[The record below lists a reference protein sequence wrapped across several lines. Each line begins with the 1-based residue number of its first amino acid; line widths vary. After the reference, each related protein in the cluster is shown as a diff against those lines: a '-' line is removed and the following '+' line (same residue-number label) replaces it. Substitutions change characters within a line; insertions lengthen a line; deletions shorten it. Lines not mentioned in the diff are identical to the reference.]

1 MVDVRQIAQRSVSM
15 YVPPQAF
22 TGFGLGLLTEHYH
35 DFLESEVPV
44 DFVEVISEKFMVEAE
59 SSRVLRQ
66 VSERHPVTLHGVSMS
81 IGCAGG
87 PNCDY
92 LRELRKLADAVDPLF
107 ISDHLTWS
115 RIDRLHSHGPL
126 PLPYTQGALDL
137 VCRHVDLAQDIV
149 GRSILFENPSS
160 YIQYAYR
167 DMEEWEFLSEMTRRT
182 GCGILLDLN
191 NIFNNSRNH
200 GLDVNAYLHGL
211 PADRVYEVHLGGNT
225 KSRDALINT
234 HDQPVCGDVW
244 ALYLQ
249 VTSLIG
255 SVATMIER
263 DSATPPLSD
272 LLKELDIA
280 RGMAMASRRRRAME
294 AA

>member
-1 MVDVRQIAQRSVSM
+1 
-15 YVPPQAF
+15 
-22 TGFGLGLLTEHYH
+22 
-35 DFLESEVPV
+35 
-44 DFVEVISEKFMVEAE
+44 
-59 SSRVLRQ
+59 
-66 VSERHPVTLHGVSMS
+66 
-81 IGCAGG
+81 
-87 PNCDY
+87 
-92 LRELRKLADAVDPLF
+92 
-107 ISDHLTWS
+107 
-115 RIDRLHSHGPL
+115 
-126 PLPYTQGALDL
+126 
-137 VCRHVDLAQDIV
+137 
-149 GRSILFENPSS
+149 
-160 YIQYAYR
+160 
-167 DMEEWEFLSEMTRRT
+167 
-182 GCGILLDLN
+182 
-191 NIFNNSRNH
+191 
-200 GLDVNAYLHGL
+200 VNAYLHGL